1 MAGFLVKGQEVKM
14 GCPNCG
20 IATRL
25 IVRVNSSTEEQF
37 LGCPNW
43 PKCSHT
49 QNVPDHIWMKAQ
61 GQPELF
67 DDDDF

>member
-1 MAGFLVKGQEVKM
+1 MELKKGQEVHI

-25 IVRVNSSTEEQF
+25 IVRVNKSNGGQF

-49 QNVPDHIWMKAQ
+49 QNIPDHILMEALGAPK
-61 GQPELF
+61 LF
-67 DDDDF
+67 DV